1 MLEPKLS
8 YNIVLIVPAFSLLS
22 QELNDQEVLT
32 LMRRFKDGD
41 QYMYEEMCDL
51 ISHVYAKNRN
61 ESPTGASTKRKGTV
75 AEAND
80 LETFKQNARLRTIQW
95 RRYIYL
101 CYCVRCE
108 QLVMFVWDCP
118 V

>member
-1 MLEPKLS
+1 
-8 YNIVLIVPAFSLLS
+8 
-22 QELNDQEVLT
+22 
-32 LMRRFKDGD
+32 MRRFKDGD

-80 LETFKQNARLRTIQW
+80 LETFKLNARLRTIQW
-95 RRYIYL
+95 RRYDRSFMNL
-101 CYCVRCE
+101 CYYVRCE
-108 QLVMFVWDCP
+108 HLLVFVWDCS